1 MEKVLQ
7 IVQANSKKTGNGSG
21 IAIIRAWEKTEMEL
35 QEFEQHVDQ
44 LIQTNKIEMREGINH
59 NLLFAL

>member
-7 IVQANSKKTGNGSG
+7 IVQANSIKTGNGSG
-21 IAIIRAWEKTEMEL
+21 IAIIRAWEKTELEL
-35 QEFEQHVDQ
+35 PEFVQHVDQ
-44 LIQTNKIEMREGINH
+44 LIQQNKIVMRKGINH